1 MKKWLASVLLG
12 SFLVMLILRY
22 NVMTKNPLGNNSL
35 RRSITVNTTD
45 PPLKWV
51 QPSVP
56 EAVQNPEAANNVVF
70 TDTLVSG
77 LFVERNF
84 SDEVQSSL
92 LTWNQMKHIVNYT
105 KGLPKALEAVRE
117 ARVAWENLLDT
128 VAKKQQSE
136 ANESSID
143 QNVKGKQC
151 PYFLNKMNAAD
162 FGDKG
167 YKLRI
172 PCGLIQG
179 SAITIIGTPEGL
191 LGNFRIDLTGET
203 VPGEPD
209 PPIVLHY
216 NVRLQGDKAAEE
228 PVIVQNTWTVA
239 HDWDEEERCPS
250 AVVGN
255 NKIVDDLK
263 QCNDKVG
270 KVDSQ
275 RLATNESS
283 VISLWSS
290 MAKNKTSSEPYFP
303 FKLGYLSVMTLRVGE
318 EGFQMSVDGKHITS
332 FAYREGLEP
341 WLVTEV
347 RISGDIKLTT
357 VLASGLPTS
366 EDLEHIN
373 DLDALRVVPLL
384 PHQSLD
390 LFIGVFS
397 TANNFKRRM
406 AVRRTWMQY
415 PAVKSGAVAVRFFVG
430 LHKNQVVNEELW
442 SEIMTY
448 GDIQLMPFVE
458 YYGLITWKTAAICIF
473 GTEAV
478 SAKYVMKTD
487 DDAFVRVDEVLAS
500 ISKENVSHGLLYGL
514 INYDAQPHRN
524 PDSKWYISPQ
534 EYPGRTY
541 PPWAHGPGYV
551 VSNDI
556 AKAVNTKQKEG
567 RLQMFKLE
575 DVAMGI
581 WIADMK
587 REGLKVY
594 YINEKRVY
602 NEGCTDGY
610 VVAHYQSPRDLLC
623 LWQKFREG
631 SVAKCCS

>member
-1 MKKWLASVLLG
+1 MKKWLGSVLVG
-12 SFLVMLILRY
+12 SFLVILILRY
-22 NVMTKNPLGNNSL
+22 NVMIKNPFGKSSL
-35 RRSITVNTTD
+35 QRSITDNATD
-45 PPLKWV
+45 PHLKWI
-51 QPSVP
+51 QPAVSPAVRNP
-56 EAVQNPEAANNVVF
+56 EAVNQVVLA
-70 TDTLVSG
+70 DRLLSG
-77 LFVERNF
+77 LFIERNF
-84 SDEVQSSL
+84 SNEVQSSL
-92 LTWNQMKHIVNYT
+92 LTWNQMKHIVNHT
-105 KGLPKALEAVRE
+105 KGLPNALEAVRE
-117 ARVAWENLLDT
+117 ARVVWENLLDS
-128 VAKKQQSE
+128 VKKQQIE
-136 ANESSID
+136 ANQSSLD
-143 QNVKGKQC
+143 QIVKEKQC

-179 SAITIIGTPEGL
+179 SAITIIGIPDGL
-191 LGNFRIDLTGET
+191 LGSFRIDLTGEP

-216 NVRLQGDKAAEE
+216 NVRLQGDKDTED
-228 PVIVQNTWTVA
+228 PVIVQNTWTA
-239 HDWDEEERCPS
+239 ARDWGEEERCPS
-250 AVVGN
+250 AVKGN
-255 NKIVDDLK
+255 NKKVDDLK
-263 QCNDKVG
+263 QCSDKVG
-270 KVDSQ
+270 KVDS
-275 RLATNESS
+275 RRFATNESS
-283 VISLWSS
+283 VISLWSTTVE
-290 MAKNKTSSEPYFP
+290 NKTRSRQYFP

-318 EGFQMSVDGKHITS
+318 EGFQMTVDGKHITS

-347 RISGDIKLTT
+347 RISGDMKLTS

-373 DLDALRVVPLL
+373 DLDALRVVPLS
-384 PHQSLD
+384 PQQPLD

-406 AVRRTWMQY
+406 AVRRSWMQY

-430 LHKNQVVNEELW
+430 LHKNQIVNEELW
-442 SEIMTY
+442 SEINTY
-448 GDIQLMPFVE
+448 GDIELMPFVD
-458 YYGLITWKTAAICIF
+458 YYGLITWKTVAICIF

-500 ISKENVSHGLLYGL
+500 INKENVNHGLLYGL
-514 INYDAQPHRN
+514 ITYDAQPHRN
-524 PDSKWYISPQ
+524 ADSKWYISPE
-534 EYPGRTY
+534 EYPGKTY

-556 AKAVNTKQKEG
+556 AKAVYTKHKEG

-581 WIADMK
+581 WISEMK
-587 REGLKVY
+587 KEGLKAY

-602 NEGCTDGY
+602 SDGCKDGY

-623 LWQKFREG
+623 LWQKLQEE
-631 SVAKCCS
+631 SVAKCCG